1 MKRIL
6 CLLSI
11 LTFAVIISNYPM
23 CSNVTAFEKKTGE
36 QKTAEE
42 TTAKDYVC
50 GMDVNKDK
58 ALKVEHDGKTYYFCS
73 KHCEET
79 FKKDP
84 SKYLKK

>member
-23 CSNVTAFEKKTGE
+23 FSNVTASEKKTVE

-42 TTAKDYVC
+42 TTAKDLVC
-50 GMDVNKDK
+50 GMDVIKDK
-58 ALKVEHDGKTYYFCS
+58 ALKADHDGKTYYFCS

-84 SKYLKK
+84 SKYVKK